1 MLLRALLE
9 SQFEVFAQQCA
20 IDIPDVIAHDVSLP
34 STCYHHGENNTTG
47 PKWPRARVC
56 AFNCLQDQTHSA
68 KRYGF
73 VMARVSGLEKKQA
86 PWHLRWFY
94 GVMRKMF
101 GKDLTPA
108 KVQMRLPG
116 LVWGGIVM
124 EAALGRKRLV
134 SLRYIQLGKVR
145 AAARVGCPF

>member
-1 MLLRALLE
+1 M
-9 SQFEVFAQQCA
+9 
-20 IDIPDVIAHDVSLP
+20 
-34 STCYHHGENNTTG
+34 
-47 PKWPRARVC
+47 RVP
-56 AFNCLQDQTHSA
+56 NDRERGLHIQNQTHFA
-68 KRYGF
+68 KRFTF
-73 VMARVSGLEKKQA
+73 VMARVSGLEKKDA

-101 GKDLTPA
+101 GKDFTPA
-108 KVQMRLPG
+108 KIQMRLPA
-116 LVWGGIVM
+116 LVWGGVAM